1 MGSVTPFLRYLLKEI
16 MTTAI
21 VSLLSIFGVV
31 VGAFLQNYL
40 LRQNNEAKQLLES
53 RNQAYIDFLE
63 AVSLVVSSQ
72 RMGKKEQEIEHLAKL
87 THAKARIC
95 MFGEESVVR
104 RLATF
109 WEAGAA
115 FETEVQILAFTRF
128 VLDIRKSLGLKD
140 KDLLNAEV
148 SQLLFAIKP
157 PHSGPGAK

>member
-1 MGSVTPFLRYLLKEI
+1 
-16 MTTAI
+16 MTSTI
-21 VSLLSIFGVV
+21 VALLSIFGVV

-40 LRQNNEAKQLLES
+40 LRQNNEVKQLLEL

-72 RMGKKEQEIEHLAKL
+72 RMGKKEQELEQLAKL

-95 MFGEESVVR
+95 IFGEESVVR
-104 RLATF
+104 LLATF
-109 WEAGAA
+109 WEAGAIL
-115 FETEVQILAFTRF
+115 ETETQILAFTRF

-140 KDLLNAEV
+140 KEFLNDEV

-157 PHSGPGAK
+157 PLS